1 MFGIPISFFFF
12 VGNFRVCV
20 RFSDWKKWRIIPF
33 KFSLMVGAICFFEIG
48 AYFMTVNYSYS
59 GGENTAL
66 DSKVKDFILLY
77 AFGTFDFFMQLFAKI
92 SDFDQTA
99 ELKYVYELK
108 AEK

>member
-1 MFGIPISFFFF
+1 
-12 VGNFRVCV
+12 
-20 RFSDWKKWRIIPF
+20 
-33 KFSLMVGAICFFEIG
+33 
-48 AYFMTVNYSYS
+48 MTVNYSYS

-99 ELKYVYELK
+99 
-108 AEK
+108 